1 LIAQGESS
9 IFEKMAKLSSNEE
22 RDILQRMM
30 KFCAYQERSVVEVKE
45 KLKKMDTTE
54 AIQQKIL
61 AFLLEEN
68 FLKEERFVQAF
79 TNGRFKSKKW
89 GKLKIRNE
97 LKLRQV
103 KDEQVDEA
111 LEQIDETEYLN
122 TLQTL
127 SIQKNKTV
135 KADSVFERRNKI
147 ARYLCAKGY
156 EPELVWDT
164 LKELF
169 PG

>member
-30 KFCAYQERSVVEVKE
+30 KFCAYQERSVAEVKE
-45 KLKKMDTTE
+45 KLKKLE
-54 AIQQKIL
+54 APAAMQSKIMS
-61 AFLLEEN
+61 FLVEES
-68 FLKEERFVQAF
+68 FVKEERFVQAF

-89 GKLKIRNE
+89 GKMKIRNE
-97 LKLRQV
+97 LKMRHV
-103 KDEQVDEA
+103 ADENVEMA
-111 LEQIDETEYLN
+111 LEQIDETEYHN

-127 SIQKNKTV
+127 AIQKNKSV
-135 KADSVFERRNKI
+135 KAETLFERRNKI
-147 ARYLCAKGY
+147 ARFLCAKGY
-156 EPELVWDT
+156 EPDLVWDT

>member
-1 LIAQGESS
+1 
-9 IFEKMAKLSSNEE
+9 
-22 RDILQRMM
+22 
-30 KFCAYQERSVVEVKE
+30 VVEVKE
-45 KLKKMDTTE
+45 KLKKMETTE

-103 KDEQVDEA
+103 KDEQVNEA